1 MDKDISP
8 TNRYDEFIVN
18 NRKRVNY
25 YLNMVLWI
33 FAAAG
38 PAIYAGVAMGI
49 FHYIEHTTCIGIF
62 AVIIAVSVTHLLIR
76 KTFPNSL
83 IASVFAI
90 TALDLLLVYMAYSHV
105 SIYITWFL
113 VPLLSLL
120 FCDKR
125 FYYYTSSLNYVLMI
139 IDTWLTESYY
149 A

>member
-1 MDKDISP
+1 MDNNSNP

-49 FHYIEHTTCIGIF
+49 FHYIEYTTCIGVF

-76 KTFPNSL
+76 KTLPK
-83 IASVFAI
+83 I
-90 TALDLLLVYMAYSHV
+90 
-105 SIYITWFL
+105 
-113 VPLLSLL
+113 
-120 FCDKR
+120 R
-125 FYYYTSSLNYVLMI
+125 
-139 IDTWLTESYY
+139 
-149 A
+149 